1 MSEPAPR
8 NVILAS
14 HSVTQPGELERLNT
28 ILEAADL
35 GRPLEPPEKLTRAAV
50 VLPLSAEA
58 DPREVVA
65 ALRRVPEGS
74 DHNPETPSSYGVH
87 TIEDSSTHG
96 DLVAT
101 VPFSPKFFSASGV
114 KTGHGTVS
122 WEVLAP
128 RAMPPAPPWPPA
140 GTPPVVVV
148 LDSGVQPHTWFPQT
162 TDPSFTVSPPDLSP
176 SGILFDPTLT
186 TGDFGAY
193 WGHATFLAG
202 LIRLHAPAAQV
213 MSVKLMDNA
222 GTLDDQAILPVLD
235 SLIDYIHDGGV
246 VDVVLMAFGR
256 PKAPGEEDPQKLKD
270 AIAELGANG
279 VKFVASAGNAHS
291 DTETL
296 PACLAMNPGSPVV
309 SVGAG
314 ISAKDREWYSNY
326 GPWVRE
332 WRPGTVVSVMP
343 LAGPNQDPNGFAL
356 WSGTSFSA
364 AILAGELAQDRA
376 AAQAPSAGSHAT
388 A

>member
-1 MSEPAPR
+1 MSETTPQ

-14 HSVTQPGELERLNT
+14 SSITEPGVIDHLNT
-28 ILEAADL
+28 ILEAANL
-35 GRPLEPPEKLTRAAV
+35 GELGPPVTLTRASVA
-50 VLPLSAEA
+50 LPVSA
-58 DPREVVA
+58 DPGEVVA
-65 ALRRVPEGS
+65 ALRGAPGGS
-74 DHNPETPSSYGVH
+74 DHNPETPASYGVH
-87 TIEDSSTHG
+87 TIEHRSSHG
-96 DLVAT
+96 NLVAT
-101 VPFSPKFFSASGV
+101 VPFTQKFMASGL
-114 KTGHGTVS
+114 KTGHGTTS

-140 GTPPVVVV
+140 GKSPVVVV

-162 TDPSFTVSPPDLSP
+162 TDPSFRIDPPDLGP
-176 SGILFDPTLT
+176 LPTVFDPTLD

-202 LIRLHAPAAQV
+202 LIRLHAPAARV
-213 MSVKLMDNA
+213 MSVKLMNNA
-222 GTLDDQAILPVLD
+222 GILDDRDILPVLG
-235 SLIDYIHDGGV
+235 SLSRYKYHGGA

-256 PKAPGEEDPQKLKD
+256 PKQPGEADPKNLKD
-270 AIAELGANG
+270 AIAELAANG

-296 PACLAMNPGSPVV
+296 PACLARHPDSPVV

-326 GPWVRE
+326 GPWVRR

-343 LAGPNQDPNGFAL
+343 LAGPNADPNGFAL

-364 AILAGELAQDRA
+364 AIYAGELAQQ
-376 AAQAPSAGSHAT
+376 QADERQASDGS
-388 A
+388 